1 MLPAMA
7 VFHCAVG
14 FVLAEVMFYKK
25 KGLNKKILVAS
36 MTVGNSIT
44 FPYVLIPAVVD
55 SLDQ

>member
-1 MLPAMA
+1 MA

-14 FVLAEVMFYKK
+14 FAIALAIFHRK

-44 FPYVLIPAVVD
+44 FPYVLIPAITD
-55 SLDQ
+55 SLDRYCN